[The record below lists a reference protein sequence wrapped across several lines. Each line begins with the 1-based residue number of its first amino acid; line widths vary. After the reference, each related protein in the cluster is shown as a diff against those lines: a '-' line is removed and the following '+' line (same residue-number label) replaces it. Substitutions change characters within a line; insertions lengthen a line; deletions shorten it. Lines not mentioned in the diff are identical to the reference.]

1 MPVDSDIVRN
11 YDWTSVPRN
20 SALREEA
27 PVAICTAHTLNSN
40 QLQQFVQGY
49 MNTVR
54 FTDTVGDDGIAFYK
68 GLYQGGEIIDTFFF
82 PFFTDNNFSISR
94 LEDVGRRKLAY
105 SIDDHNKGH
114 YLFYYV
120 EGTPENVSEIENKI
134 KFNDM
139 IIRHL
144 FVKINNVPDFESDLK
159 EDSAK
164 EEDKPKKATKSA
176 DKKEETKNIIT

>member
-1 MPVDSDIVRN
+1 MQNYEIALIINPDLSKDI
-11 YDWTSVPRN
+11 D
-20 SALREEA
+20 
-27 PVAICTAHTLNSN
+27 
-40 QLQQFVQGY
+40 
-49 MNTVR
+49 
-54 FTDTVGDDGIAFYK
+54 K
-68 GLYQGGEIIDTFFF
+68 
-82 PFFTDNNFSISR
+82 FFTSFEKLLSDNSFSISR
-94 LEDVGRRKLAY
+94 LDDVGRRKLAY

-120 EGTPENVSEIENKI
+120 EGNPENVTEIESKI

-144 FVKINNVPDFESDLK
+144 FMKINNIPDFESDLK

-176 DKKEETKNIIT
+176 EKKEDIKKDDDKKSDESKENADEVSEDQKVTEDTQAEDNKEETKDE

>member
-1 MPVDSDIVRN
+1 MQNYEIALIINPDLSKDI
-11 YDWTSVPRN
+11 D
-20 SALREEA
+20 
-27 PVAICTAHTLNSN
+27 
-40 QLQQFVQGY
+40 
-49 MNTVR
+49 
-54 FTDTVGDDGIAFYK
+54 K
-68 GLYQGGEIIDTFFF
+68 
-82 PFFTDNNFSISR
+82 FFTSFEKLLSDNNFSISR

-176 DKKEETKNIIT
+176 DKKDDDKKSDGANETADKVNKEEKVTEDKQAESEKEETKDE